1 MKKSLIVVIVL
12 LAVLPKLLAQT
23 EINIL
28 TFSIKGGYNHTEING
43 YETNGGKTGFVGS
56 TIYGAFIIEKGI
68 AESEFFNAGFL
79 FSWVNDWHFIEI
91 PFHYRQKLSKEI
103 SIFAGPKLDLAA
115 DKFDKT
121 KESTS
126 KFLGISAEIG
136 GQYNFSVHVFAETEY
151 SIGISRSF
159 NDEFFDINSGR
170 RDNFRIGIG
179 YYL

>member
-1 MKKSLIVVIVL
+1 MKKSLIVIIL
-12 LAVLPKLLAQT
+12 LAEFPNLHAQT
-23 EINIL
+23 EINKV
-28 TFSIKGGYNHTEING
+28 TFSIKGGVNHTVING
-43 YETNGGKTGFVGS
+43 YETNGAKTGFVGS
-56 TIYGAFIIEKGI
+56 TIYGAFIIEKRI
-68 AESEFFNAGFL
+68 SESNFFNTGFL

-91 PFHYRQKLSKEI
+91 PFHYRQKLNNEI

-151 SIGISRSF
+151 SIGISKGF
-159 NDEFFDINSGR
+159 NDTFFDINSGR
-170 RDNFRIGIG
+170 RDNFHIGLG
-179 YYL
+179 YYF

>member
-1 MKKSLIVVIVL
+1 MKKSLIAVIVL
-12 LAVLPKLLAQT
+12 LAVFPKLHAQT
-23 EINIL
+23 QINKL
-28 TFSIKGGYNHTEING
+28 TFSIKGGYNHTVING
-43 YETNGGKTGFVGS
+43 YETTGVKTGFTGS
-56 TIYGAFIIEKGI
+56 TIYGGFVIEKGI
-68 AESEFFNAGFL
+68 AESKFINAGLL
-79 FSWVNDWHFIEI
+79 FSWVNDWHFLEI
-91 PFHYRQKLSKEI
+91 PFHYRQKLNKEF

-136 GQYNFSVHVFAETEY
+136 GQFNFSVHVFAETEY

-170 RDNFRIGIG
+170 RDNFRIGVG
-179 YYL
+179 YYF